1 LNGTSFPFIH
11 ILPISFIGERKNSAN
26 LKNYFLFQFFKI
38 WKLHIRQMTNSSM
51 EWILGFS
58 AIVLLVIGLVG
69 QAFEMRKIRL
79 TTYKDEELASANI
92 FMNKKNFKWYALL
105 GIGIIL
111 WYVAERM

>member
-1 LNGTSFPFIH
+1 
-11 ILPISFIGERKNSAN
+11 
-26 LKNYFLFQFFKI
+26 
-38 WKLHIRQMTNSSM
+38 MTNSSM

-58 AIVLLVIGLVG
+58 AIALLIVGLVG

-105 GIGIIL
+105 GLGIIL
-111 WYVAERM
+111 WYAAEQM